1 MDLPD
6 SAKTDYDHLVEHSV
20 YIAEYKVG
28 HMTIRELLRYEI
40 VRDGM
45 FSGSIFHELGK
56 KQKNGEPVPPE
67 ISAIGRDTSTYN
79 YYKVPPDMEIPEF
92 HTPHLDTEDAPN
104 LSMRNDIPRLELPP
118 RLGFAPAGNRRKSK
132 RRKTNRRKKKAKTNR
147 RK

>member
-6 SAKTDYDHLVEHSV
+6 SAKTDYHHLVEHSV
-20 YIAEYKVG
+20 YIAEYKIG

-45 FSGSIFHELGK
+45 FSGPIFHELGK

-67 ISAIGRDTSTYN
+67 ISTIARDTSTYS
-79 YYKVPPDMEIPEF
+79 YYKIPPGVEIPEF
-92 HTPHLDTEDAPN
+92 HTPHLNTEDAPN
-104 LSMRNDIPRLELPP
+104 LGMRNVP
-118 RLGFAPAGNRRKSK
+118 RLGLPRGIAPSGIRRTSK